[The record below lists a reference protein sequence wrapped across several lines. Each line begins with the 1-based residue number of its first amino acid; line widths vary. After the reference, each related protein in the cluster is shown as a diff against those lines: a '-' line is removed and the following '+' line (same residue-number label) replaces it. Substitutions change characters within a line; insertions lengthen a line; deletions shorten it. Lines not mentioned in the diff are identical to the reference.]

1 MLSAKLVRSVIAL
14 CVSALF
20 SAAVAQGESQDAQ
33 SWPTKPVRI
42 IVNYA
47 PGGSTD
53 NATRPFADHL
63 SKAFG
68 QQFVI
73 ENKGGAS
80 GALGVEAGTK
90 ATPDGYTFFATP
102 VATLTILPNARS
114 VPYDPFKDMVPVT
127 QFADSTLVVA
137 VHPSV
142 PANSIAELVA
152 YAKANPGK
160 LVFASSGLGT
170 MTQMICE
177 KLKLAAGIDM
187 LHVPYRGGSESLA
200 DFLAGVAQ
208 VFTEGNVLPHVQA
221 GKARLLAVVDSER
234 HPDFPNVPMLSEI
247 YPEADLL
254 NWFGLFAPTGTPP
267 AIIDK
272 LSKEMN
278 AIARLPDVKA
288 HFLKLALR
296 TRAGTPEELAAALRK
311 DYDRYGKLIRD
322 LKIRLD

>member
-1 MLSAKLVRSVIAL
+1 MLSTKLLRSVIAL
-14 CVSALF
+14 GVLALS
-20 SAAVAQGESQDAQ
+20 SAAVAQGGNQDAQ

-102 VATLTILPNARS
+102 VATLTILPHARS

-142 PANSIAELVA
+142 PAKSIAELVS

-187 LHVPYRGGSESLA
+187 LHVPYRGGSKSLA

-234 HPDFPNVPMLSEI
+234 HPDFPDVPMLSEI

-278 AIARLPDVKA
+278 TIARLPDVRA

-296 TRAGTPEELAAALRK
+296 ARAGTPDELAAMLRK

>member
-1 MLSAKLVRSVIAL
+1 
-14 CVSALF
+14 
-20 SAAVAQGESQDAQ
+20 
-33 SWPTKPVRI
+33 
-42 IVNYA
+42 VNYA

-80 GALGVEAGTK
+80 GALGVEAGTQ
-90 ATPDGYTFFATP
+90 AAPDGYTFFATP

-208 VFTEGNVLPHVQA
+208 VFTEA
-221 GKARLLAVVDSER
+221 
-234 HPDFPNVPMLSEI
+234 
-247 YPEADLL
+247 
-254 NWFGLFAPTGTPP
+254 
-267 AIIDK
+267 
-272 LSKEMN
+272 
-278 AIARLPDVKA
+278 
-288 HFLKLALR
+288 
-296 TRAGTPEELAAALRK
+296 
-311 DYDRYGKLIRD
+311 
-322 LKIRLD
+322 